1 MELSTLMILI
11 MLLPAVSIV
20 GVGLL
25 LFLLVRSGRLVW
37 GREKDQRVA
46 AIGLLAVSPGND
58 TGQNQGHK
66 TEESQTL
73 QMPPQGRC
81 TWFHSRSSCYYTSG
95 SIISGYPS
103 SGYTSAST
111 TYTVDHNLD
120 TGNMKTTPVNP
131 TLDILDA
138 QEDDGVA
145 VSERTGDKADPPP
158 SREDESSSRDQAG
171 SALSCDYHNT
181 ATIAGAIRPVET
193 RQGPETGG
201 DGLGRSFTRERGSAK
216 RGVSFIDRQDEA
228 INVINR
234 SGVNRDSDV
243 KGGLDMIDI
252 NQIIGQ
258 TTTIKVERVIGHGT
272 KQVLLEETKPL
283 AAVKIV
289 DIVATLRNVR
299 SYVKTGKV
307 IVQGTVHKQIYY
319 IGTDDLEHHLA
330 EDIAFS
336 ELVEIVPLNPALP
349 ATEGMNQ
356 QDFSVIE
363 NIVWEFDP
371 AIGML
376 TQKVIVRLDVKVTQT
391 EQLPVALDPY
401 GQWIKT
407 QVVIGHSRKQKF
419 IEERK
424 TLAAIKVT
432 DITARLTNMKLIV
445 KNGKVIVQGTMHK
458 QVFYVGTDDLVH
470 HLAEDLDFSELVEVT
485 PLDPRFPVVEGMNAQ
500 DHSVVENLIWEFDP
514 ATGQLVQKIIILL
527 DVKVTETEQI
537 PVVLDPY
544 GIQIATDLVIGHG
557 SKQKLLEET
566 KTIAAVKIVD
576 VVAKV
581 VDVVSIVKNGKVI
594 VQGTVQKQIFY
605 VGTDDLVHHLNELL
619 PFSEM
624 VEVTPIN
631 PDRPVLEGMDQQD
644 HSFVENVVW
653 EFDPATGTFTE
664 KVIVRI
670 DVKVTEKAQIT
681 VAVPPA

>member
-1 MELSTLMILI
+1 M
-11 MLLPAVSIV
+11 
-20 GVGLL
+20 
-25 LFLLVRSGRLVW
+25 
-37 GREKDQRVA
+37 
-46 AIGLLAVSPGND
+46 
-58 TGQNQGHK
+58 
-66 TEESQTL
+66 
-73 QMPPQGRC
+73 
-81 TWFHSRSSCYYTSG
+81 RSSS
-95 SIISGYPS
+95 
-103 SGYTSAST
+103 
-111 TYTVDHNLD
+111 
-120 TGNMKTTPVNP
+120 
-131 TLDILDA
+131 
-138 QEDDGVA
+138 
-145 VSERTGDKADPPP
+145 
-158 SREDESSSRDQAG
+158 
-171 SALSCDYHNT
+171 
-181 ATIAGAIRPVET
+181 
-193 RQGPETGG
+193 
-201 DGLGRSFTRERGSAK
+201 RERGSAVK
-216 RGVSFIDRQDEA
+216 SVSFIDKRDGAMNA
-228 INVINR
+228 IEDMDGIK
-234 SGVNRDSDV
+234 RDTAV

-252 NQIIGQ
+252 NQIVGE

-272 KQVLLEETKPL
+272 RQVLLEETKPL
-283 AAVKIV
+283 TAIKIV
-289 DIVATLRNVR
+289 DIVATLRNIR
-299 SYVKTGKV
+299 SYVKNGKV

-330 EDIAFS
+330 EDIDFS

-349 ATEGMNQ
+349 AREGMNE

-371 AIGML
+371 AVGML
-376 TQKVIVRLDVKVTQT
+376 TQKIIVRLEVKVTQT

-401 GQWIKT
+401 GQWIKA
-407 QVVIGHSRKQKF
+407 QVVIGHSVKQKF

-424 TLAAIKVT
+424 ILAAIKVT

-445 KNGKVIVQGTMHK
+445 KNGKVIVQGTVHK

-470 HLAEDLDFSELVEVT
+470 HLAEDLDFSELVEVA
-485 PLDPRFPVVEGMNAQ
+485 PLDPNFPVREGMNAQ

-537 PVVLDPY
+537 PIVLDPY

-581 VDVVSIVKNGKVI
+581 IDVVSIVKNGKVI

-631 PDRPVLEGMDQQD
+631 PDRPVREGMDQQD
-644 HSFVENVVW
+644 HSFIENVVW
-653 EFDPATGTFTE
+653 EFDPATGAFTE